1 MTLGDKL
8 FWIVVGGV
16 TAPVWG
22 ALLWCVWENEIRPRL
37 IPAAE
42 IDRLSAEMIAK
53 HGQAAEEQAAIEE
66 HAAWYNA
73 DYTEQGKWRRVRKR
87 VSSMLST

>member
-1 MTLGDKL
+1 MTLHDII
-8 FWIVVGGV
+8 FWIAVGGT
-16 TAPVWG
+16 TAPVW
-22 ALLWCVWENEIRPRL
+22 ATLLWCVWENEIRPRL